1 MSGLP
6 KLPGY
11 NFFDPTLTK
20 YHLSHTFDY
29 INGYKIP
36 KLGSPGIGGRELDI
50 NSVAHIESNDPVRY
64 DPSLTYGRTR
74 SAALPQY
81 LPHFALYDQKCL
93 TFKAFFKQSVVES
106 PLEYYR
112 VRKVNII
119 YFLEDDTITIMEP
132 RIRNSGLEQGRLVR
146 RGKIP
151 KNNLGNYW
159 HWKDLQVGKDIAI
172 NGVVYHTTDCDLFTR
187 EFMRSQGLIM
197 GDPEEIPP
205 DPYTQVREW
214 SVQVH
219 ETTTPAADDKL
230 RRFLEYDGKVLN
242 FNAVWDTRDEEFGEL
257 RPYNILYFLADD
269 TISVK
274 EVNDKNSGR
283 DPFPLLLRKMK
294 VPKVYTDI
302 PVTYPSVYMEKSDAE
317 VTEYY
322 QPKDLQVGETIYIL
336 GRRMLLV
343 DCDRFTRDYYQKAL
357 CIQQK
362 PAIPYKPKPKEPP
375 PRPVPP
381 HDGLGTLEDSIQN
394 TKYFLPQPPRKDVVR
409 QLLNAN
415 KYLRYIMKIDVV
427 HPEDEVRRFILRYS
441 LSEGTCYIYEPVIRN
456 SGIWGGKYLRDSF
469 LVKPG
474 SDPLNPVYYTP
485 VDFYIGATI
494 IVHHQRFIIIDADL
508 YVYRYMQAN
517 PEKFPCD
524 VIDNIRN
531 HMFKSGFLTEDI
543 RDEVE
548 KESQAQK
555 KAARDAIGEKVE
567 YPEPEMDKCLMK
579 LRGTSADTDPEYA
592 TLKRAQLLQEYE
604 DSLIHKNVVP
614 EHGIMDTNLTCAYPV
629 VIGEKPDIVC
639 RGTDVGP
646 DAFTPKHID
655 TPEEI
660 QQKHYADVLR
670 KERDLCKYGKPIV
683 CQSPED
689 INRPPA
695 DKKPLEE
702 SVPIMVSPVD
712 RPKDACKVK
721 SVHFEDDDKR
731 CQTYQDDLCDLK
743 RERIFS
749 ECTPYKKC

>member
-6 KLPGY
+6 KLPGF

-29 INGYKIP
+29 VNGYKIP
-36 KLGSPGIGGRELDI
+36 KHGLPGIGGRDLDI

-74 SAALPQY
+74 STALPQY
-81 LPHFALYDQKCL
+81 IPHYALYDQKCL

-119 YFLEDDTITIMEP
+119 YFLEDDTITVMEP

-151 KNNLGNYW
+151 KNNLGHYW
-159 HWKDLQVGKDIAI
+159 HWKDLQIGRDMAI

-187 EFMRSQGLIM
+187 EFMRSQGLMM
-197 GDPEEIPP
+197 GDTEETPP

-214 SVQVH
+214 GVQMH
-219 ETTTPAADDKL
+219 ETTTPPADDKL

-242 FNAVWDTRDEEFGEL
+242 FKAVWDTRDEEFGEL
-257 RPYNILYFLADD
+257 RLHNVLYFLADD
-269 TISVK
+269 TIAVK

-283 DPFPLLLRKMK
+283 DPFPLLLRRTK

-302 PVTYPSVYMEKSDAE
+302 PTTYPAVYMEKSDAE

-322 QPKDLQVGETIYIL
+322 QPKDFLVGETIYIL

-343 DCDRFTRDYYQKAL
+343 DCDPFTRNYYQKVL
-357 CIQQK
+357 CVQQK
-362 PAIPYKPKPKEPP
+362 PAIEHKPKPKDPP
-375 PRPVPP
+375 PPPMPP
-381 HDGLGTLEDSIQN
+381 HDGLGSLEDSIQN
-394 TKYFLPQPPRKDVVR
+394 TRSFLPKPPRKDVVR

-427 HPEDEVRRFILRYS
+427 HPEDEIRRFILRYS
-441 LSEGTCYIYEPVIRN
+441 LSEGTCYIYEPIIRN

-474 SDPLNPVYYTP
+474 SDPLNPIYYTP
-485 VDFYIGATI
+485 ADFYIGAVV

-508 YVYRYMQAN
+508 YVYRYMQSN

-524 VIDNIRN
+524 VIENIRN
-531 HMFKSGFLTEDI
+531 HMFRHGFLAEDI
-543 RDEVE
+543 QDELE
-548 KESQAQK
+548 KESQVQK

-567 YPEPEMDKCLMK
+567 YPQSEMDKCL
-579 LRGTSADTDPEYA
+579 TE
-592 TLKRAQLLQEYE
+592 LKVGVSSDSKYEKAKRDQILQEYE
-604 DSLIHKNVVP
+604 DSLIHKYAVP
-614 EHGIMDTNLTCAYPV
+614 DHGIMDTSLTCPYQV

-639 RGTDVGP
+639 KESDVAP
-646 DAFTPKHID
+646 DSFTAQHID

-660 QQKHYADVLR
+660 KQKHYADVLKR
-670 KERDLCKYGKPIV
+670 QHDICNYGKPIP
-683 CQSPED
+683 CQNAGD
-689 INRPPA
+689 INRPPP
-695 DKKPLEE
+695 DKKPLGE
-702 SVPIMVSPVD
+702 SIPIMVAPVQH
-712 RPKDACKVK
+712 PKGGCKAK

-743 RERIFS
+743 REKVFS
-749 ECTPYKKC
+749 ACTPYKKC